1 MLMRRRGRPAVPDV
15 QLDQSAWVIA
25 ARSKHAELHLAEQ
38 AKISAPATACD
49 SMLVLRHERGRL
61 LLAEPSAPLV
71 FDGSL
76 CAGNNAEQADPVV

>member
-1 MLMRRRGRPAVPDV
+1 
-15 QLDQSAWVIA
+15 
-25 ARSKHAELHLAEQ
+25 
-38 AKISAPATACD
+38 
-49 SMLVLRHERGRL
+49 L